1 MRPREGPGDRQGGEG
16 VGEFSR
22 TVKNES
28 LDFSE
33 DGVRGAGLVALD

>member
-1 MRPREGPGDRQGGEG
+1 VRPREEPGERQGGEG

-28 LDFSE
+28 FDFSDE
-33 DGVRGAGLVALD
+33 GLRGAGLGALD